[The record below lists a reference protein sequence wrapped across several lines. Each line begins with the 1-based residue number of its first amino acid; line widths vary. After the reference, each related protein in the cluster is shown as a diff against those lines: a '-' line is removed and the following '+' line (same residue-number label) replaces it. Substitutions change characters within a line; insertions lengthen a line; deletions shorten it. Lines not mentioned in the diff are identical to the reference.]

1 VELAVRDD
9 GAGVDPVLLPQIFDR
24 FVQSRQGID
33 RRAGGLGLGLAIV
46 RQLVDLHGGSVR
58 AESQGRNRGSTF
70 TIQLPL
76 RDGETDASDGGGL
89 RLLGSEARPD
99 PNALR
104 ILVVDDNLDAAE
116 MLAEVLGADGHVV
129 RVANDGPSAI
139 EVAVELAPDVALL
152 DIGLPVMDG
161 FELAGQLKKRLTQ
174 VPVLMALTGYGQPAD
189 IARTRAAGFDEHFT
203 KPLEIDRL
211 RKRLQSIVTP

>member
-1 VELAVRDD
+1 M
-9 GAGVDPVLLPQIFDR
+9 PP
-24 FVQSRQGID
+24 
-33 RRAGGLGLGLAIV
+33 
-46 RQLVDLHGGSVR
+46 
-58 AESQGRNRGSTF
+58 SQ
-70 TIQLPL
+70 
-76 RDGETDASDGGGL
+76 
-89 RLLGSEARPD
+89 ARPGQ
-99 PNALR
+99 NALR
-104 ILVVDDNLDAAE
+104 ILVVDDNADAAD

-139 EVAVELAPDVALL
+139 EVAVDLAPDVALL

-161 FELAGQLKKRLTQ
+161 FELAEQLKQRLTQ
-174 VPVLMALTGYGQPAD
+174 LPVLMALTGYGQPAD